1 MKLKTKLKLY
11 KLDKQSSSSHTV
23 WPDSFMGYRLIMY
36 EPGIFSFGKYNLN
49 PLINLMWYTA
59 TLGRLKILLLLDN
72 NEVVHYS
79 YITPKTYR
87 FPFMQKD
94 DLMIGPCY
102 TAENQRG
109 KGIYTGVLKLIN
121 SVYVSYDLWLSANL
135 NNTASH
141 KAFERSGYRFYSF
154 VEISHITKIV
164 RIIHS

>member
-1 MKLKTKLKLY
+1 MKHKTKLKLY
-11 KLDKQSSSSHTV
+11 KLDKQVTPSHSE
-23 WPDSFMGYRLIMY
+23 WPDSYMGFRLILY
-36 EPGIFSFGKYNLN
+36 KPGILSLGNYNCNTL
-49 PLINLMWYTA
+49 LNLMWYIATA
-59 TLGRLKILLLLDN
+59 GRLKILLLLDN

-109 KGIYTGVLKLIN
+109 KGIFTEVLKLIN
-121 SVYVSYDLWLSANL
+121 SVYDSYDLWLSANL

-141 KAFERSGYRFYSF
+141 KAFERSGYRLYSL

-164 RIIHS
+164 RIIQ